1 MIKRKL
7 LTTMLT
13 LAIAATTTFTPQIVQ
28 ASAAQADTAT
38 ISAAQQSSDF
48 QIKNG
53 VLIKYTGTS
62 KNVKIPDTVR
72 SIGEEAFYCNKNIES
87 VTIPNTV
94 TSIGEAAFCGCT
106 ALKSLTVPD
115 SVRTVEKA
123 AFSFS
128 GITSVSLSNNITVIP
143 ERCFMACYNLTS
155 VKFGKKVSM
164 ISDYAFFQCKAMTKL
179 RIPGTVKKLGDNSF
193 FNCWKLTDIYLP
205 SSLTSIEDTAFDDF
219 FTRSFVCPKNSY
231 AESFLRKKG
240 YSYKYEQTIT
250 AANISKTYGD
260 KPFYINARTV
270 SGKKPSYSS
279 SNGSIAN
286 VTSNGRVVIK
296 GCGQARI
303 TMTISGDSQYTAATK
318 TILITVKPKTMT
330 ACALKSRA
338 KGQLSIS
345 WRKDSS
351 VTGYVVQYTS
361 DKNFKKGVKRIT
373 IAKNSVLSK
382 TVTGL
387 TPGRRYYV
395 RIYSYKTVGKNRI
408 IGNWSKTSTITTR
421 KK

>member
-7 LTTMLT
+7 FTTILT
-13 LAIAATTTFTPQIVQ
+13 LAIAATAAFPTQMLQ
-28 ASAAQADTAT
+28 ATAAQADTAAVSDT
-38 ISAAQQSSDF
+38 QKSSDF

-62 KNVKIPDTVR
+62 KNVKIPDTVKT
-72 SIGEEAFYCNKNIES
+72 IGEEAFYCNQNIES
-87 VTIPNTV
+87 VTIPNSV

-106 ALKSLTVPD
+106 ALKSLTIPD
-115 SVRTVEKA
+115 NVRTVEKA

-164 ISDYAFFQCKAMTKL
+164 ISDYAFFQCKTMTKL

-205 SSLTSIEDTAFDDF
+205 ASLTSIEDTAFDDF
-219 FTRSFVCPKNSY
+219 YTRSFVCPKNSY

-240 YSYKYEQTIT
+240 YSYKYEQSIT

-260 KPFYINARTV
+260 KPFYINARTAN
-270 SGKKPSYSS
+270 GKKPLYRS
-279 SNGSIAN
+279 SNVSIAN

-318 TILITVKPKTMT
+318 TIQITVKPKTMA
-330 ACALKSRA
+330 ACTLKSRA
-338 KGQLSIS
+338 KGQLTIS
-345 WRKDSS
+345 WKKDSS
-351 VTGYVVQYTS
+351 VTGYVIQYSS
-361 DKNFKKGVKRIT
+361 DKTFKRGVHRIT
-373 IAKNSVLSK
+373 ISKNSLSSK
-382 TVTGL
+382 TITRLV
-387 TPGRRYYV
+387 PGRRYYV
-395 RIYSYKTVGKNRI
+395 RIYSYKTIGKSRI
-408 IGNWSKTSTITTR
+408 ISSWSRMSALTT
-421 KK
+421 KKR

>member
-7 LTTMLT
+7 LTTLLT
-13 LAIAATTTFTPQIVQ
+13 LAIATTAALSPQMVH
-28 ASAAQADTAT
+28 ASAAQTDTAT
-38 ISAAQQSSDF
+38 ISATQKSSDF
-48 QIKNG
+48 QIKDG
-53 VLIKYTGTS
+53 VLIKYSGTS
-62 KNVKIPDTVR
+62 KNVKIPNTVK
-72 SIGEEAFYCNKNIES
+72 SIGDEAFYCNTSIES

-106 ALKSLTVPD
+106 SLQSLVLPD

-128 GITSVSLSNNITVIP
+128 GISSVSLSNELTTIP

-155 VKFGKKVSM
+155 IKFGKK
-164 ISDYAFFQCKAMTKL
+164 ISIIDDYAFFQCKTMTKL
-179 RIPGTVKKLGDNSF
+179 SIPGTVKKLGDNSF

-219 FTRSFVCPKNSY
+219 YTRAFVCPKNSY

-260 KPFYINARTV
+260 KPFYINAKTS
-270 SGKKPSYSS
+270 SGKKPSYQSS
-279 SNGSIAN
+279 DRSIVSIA
-286 VTSNGRVVIK
+286 SDGRAVIR
-296 GCGQARI
+296 GCGQVKI
-303 TMTISGDSQYTAATK
+303 TMNVSGDSQYTAATK
-318 TILITVKPKTMT
+318 TIQITVRPRTMAT
-330 ACALKSRA
+330 CVLRSKA

-345 WRKDSS
+345 WKKDPS
-351 VTGYVVQYTS
+351 VTGYVIKYTS
-361 DKNFKKGVKRIT
+361 DKAFKKGVKRID
-373 IAKNSVLSK
+373 IPKNSISSK
-382 TVTGL
+382 TISRL
-387 TPGRRYYV
+387 TPNKRYYV
-395 RIYSYKTVGKNRI
+395 CIYSYKTSGKNRI
-408 IGNWSKTSTITTR
+408 NSSRSKTYSLTVR

>member
-13 LAIAATTTFTPQIVQ
+13 LAIAATTAFTPQIVQ

-155 VKFGKKVSM
+155 VKFGKK
-164 ISDYAFFQCKAMTKL
+164 ISIIGDYAFFQCKNMTKL
-179 RIPGTVKKLGDNSF
+179 SIPATVTKLADNSF
-193 FNCWKLTDIYLP
+193 FNCWKLKDIYLP

-219 FTRSFVCPKNSY
+219 YTKSFVCPKNSY
-231 AESFLRKKG
+231 AESFLKKKG

-250 AANISKTYGD
+250 AANIWKTYGD

-270 SGKKPSYSS
+270 SGRKPSYQSS
-279 SNGSIAN
+279 DKSIAN
-286 VTSNGRVVIK
+286 VTSDGRVVIK
-296 GCGQARI
+296 GCGQAKI
-303 TMTISGDSQYTAATK
+303 TMTISGDSQYTSASK
-318 TILITVKPKTMT
+318 TIQITVKPRTLA
-330 ACALKSRA
+330 ACTLKSRK
-338 KGQLSIS
+338 KGQLNIS
-345 WRKDSS
+345 WKKDTT
-351 VTGYVVQYTS
+351 VTGYVIQYS
-361 DKNFKKGVKRIT
+361 RDKKFRKGVKQIT
-373 IAKNSVLSK
+373 IPKNSIYNK
-382 TVTGL
+382 KITRL
-387 TPGRRYYV
+387 TPNRRYYV
-395 RIYSYKTVGKNRI
+395 RIYAYKKVGKNRI
-408 IGNWSKTSTITTR
+408 IGNWSKTSTIIT
-421 KK
+421 KKK